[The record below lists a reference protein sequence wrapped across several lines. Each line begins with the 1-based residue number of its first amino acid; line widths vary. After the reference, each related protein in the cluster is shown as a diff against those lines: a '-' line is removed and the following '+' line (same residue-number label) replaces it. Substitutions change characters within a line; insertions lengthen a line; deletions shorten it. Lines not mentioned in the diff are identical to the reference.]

1 MTGSLARTL
10 SLLCHAVN
18 RQQRGCE
25 LRRVPP
31 SGLVLTSPPRKAE
44 RRLQLPSPGRE
55 LIRGPGQGAGFG
67 EFLSEFHPGIAGVMA
82 GEQLAVVTAG
92 EDPIRLRR
100 MGRERPD
107 RRIGLDRQ

>member
-31 SGLVLTSPPRKAE
+31 SGLVLYLSASKGGEAPATTLPRP
-44 RRLQLPSPGRE
+44 R

-82 GEQLAVVTAG
+82 GEQFAIVAAG
-92 EDPIRLRR
+92 EDPVRLRR

-107 RRIGLDRQ
+107 RRIGLDR